1 MSNVA
6 INILA
11 EFVGKKAFRDAQRS
25 VGSLEKSVVKLG
37 RGLGLAL
44 GTTAI
49 VAYGKA
55 SVKAFASDEAAAQ
68 RLATAVDNLGLSYSK
83 TKVADFISG
92 LETSAGIAD
101 DVLRPAMQ
109 ALLTTTGSLTKSQV
123 LLNDAI
129 TISRASGIDLAT
141 VSQDLANGY
150 VGITKGLKK
159 YNTGLT
165 QAELKSKSFSEVL
178 GIILTR
184 SAGAADAYLGTTSYK
199 LSVLSV
205 AADNAK
211 ESIGK
216 GLIDAFARVAGGTE
230 ASDAAKAINDIAKA
244 VNFLTLGLGIAIGL
258 VNKFRKGYTN
268 FLMDPLGTDK
278 ITAQSTNRSASP
290 AGTAKRTAQQRAA
303 EAAAAKRAKELS
315 ALLAKQVKAQKA
327 LTAEQ
332 KKQALL
338 KKASTLFD
346 LDQANLIAALKGN
359 LSEEDRKRAEL
370 QLALLTGNI
379 KEVQRLTLEIGTAQG
394 LSKELA
400 GYLAS
405 LPDAKNPFAAWEAYL
420 DMIAKKAAQI
430 PTILPNVGGTG
441 AMGNPNF
448 DTMNGYQIAA
458 ELDKST
464 AYILNLAK
472 EADALVAAIASSS
485 ASNPAAL
492 TALKSININ
501 TGAGN
506 YGGLGGAGQAGGGGA
521 PIQVVVQ
528 IDGKEIASSNQSQ
541 SLSGNPSSVSRL
553 AGMFA
558 G

>member
-11 EFVGKKAFRDAQRS
+11 EFIGKKAFRDAQRS
-25 VGSLEKSVVKLG
+25 MGSLEKSARKLG
-37 RGLGLAL
+37 KGLGLAL

-83 TKVADFISG
+83 VKVAEFISDT
-92 LETSAGIAD
+92 ETSAGILD
-101 DVLRPAMQ
+101 DSLRPAMQ
-109 ALLTTTGSLTKSQV
+109 ALLTTTRSLTKSQE
-123 LLNDAI
+123 LLNNAI
-129 TISRASGIDLAT
+129 QISRGTGIDLAT

-165 QAELKSKSFSEVL
+165 QSELKSKSFAEVL
-178 GIILTR
+178 GIILAN
-184 SAGAADAYLGTTSYK
+184 SAGAAQAYLTTTSYK
-199 LSVLSV
+199 MDVLTV
-205 AADNAK
+205 ASENAK
-211 ESIGK
+211 ETIGE
-216 GLIDAFARVAGGTE
+216 GLVDAFARIGGGTE
-230 ASDAAKAINDIAKA
+230 AKDAATAIDNISNATSDLI
-244 VNFLTLGLGIAIGL
+244 VFLGTAIGL
-258 VNKFRKGYTN
+258 VEKFRKGYTN
-268 FLMDPLGTDK
+268 FLMDPLGTDGK
-278 ITAQSTNRSASP
+278 VSPTSTNRSASP
-290 AGTAKRTAQQRAA
+290 AGTAKRTAQERIAQAA
-303 EAAAAKRAKELS
+303 EAKRQKELA
-315 ALLAKQVKAQKA
+315 ALLLKQVNAQKA

-338 KKASTLFD
+338 KKAGTLFD
-346 LDQANLIAALKGN
+346 VEQANLIAALKGN
-359 LSEEDRKRAEL
+359 LSDADRKRAEL

-379 KEVQRLTLEIGTAQG
+379 KEVQKLTYEIGIAQG
-394 LSKELA
+394 LGEKLSN
-400 GYLAS
+400 YLAS
-405 LPDAKNPFAAWEAYL
+405 LPDAKNPFAAWEKYL
-420 DMIAKKAAQI
+420 DMIAKKAAEI
-430 PTILPNVGGTG
+430 PKMLPAFGATG

-448 DTMNGYQIAA
+448 ETMNGFQIAA

-464 AYILNLAK
+464 AYILQLAK
-472 EADALVAAIASSS
+472 DTDALVASIASSS

-492 TALKSININ
+492 TALKNIN
-501 TGAGN
+501 TGSGKHVVENFGGYGSSVAAGSV
-506 YGGLGGAGQAGGGGA
+506 
-521 PIQVVVQ
+521 IVQ
-528 IDGKEIASSNQSQ
+528 IDGKTIATATQSQ

>member
-11 EFVGKKAFRDAQRS
+11 EFIGKKAFRDAQRS
-25 VGSLEKSVVKLG
+25 IGSLEKSAMKLG

-49 VAYGKA
+49 TAYGKA
-55 SVKAFASDEAAAQ
+55 AVKAFAADEAAAQ

-278 ITAQSTNRSASP
+278 ITTQSTNRSASP

-315 ALLAKQVKAQKA
+315 ALLAKQVKAQKE

-346 LDQANLIAALKGN
+346 IDQANLIAALKGN

-394 LSKELA
+394 LSKDLA

-420 DMIAKKAAQI
+420 DMIKIKAMQAASVATSVSVAASSNVSSSTGTKKIIVGGEIIDVPDTNVAPLTK
-430 PTILPNVGGTG
+430 PTTNTGGGGQATTYVGGT
-441 AMGNPNF
+441 P
-448 DTMNGYQIAA
+448 I
-458 ELDKST
+458 
-464 AYILNLAK
+464 YI
-472 EADALVAAIASSS
+472 
-485 ASNPAAL
+485 
-492 TALKSININ
+492 
-501 TGAGN
+501 
-506 YGGLGGAGQAGGGGA
+506 
-521 PIQVVVQ
+521 Q
-528 IDGKEIASSNQSQ
+528 IDGKTIATATQSQ
-541 SLSGNPSSVSRL
+541 SLSGNPASVSRL

>member
-11 EFVGKKAFRDAQRS
+11 EFVGKNAFDKAGKS
-25 VGSLEKSVVKLG
+25 INKLEKSAFKLG
-37 RGLGLAL
+37 KSLGLAL

-49 VAYGKA
+49 VAFGRA

-68 RLATAVDNLGLSYSK
+68 RLATAVDNLGLSFSK
-83 TKVADFISG
+83 VKVADFVSS

-101 DVLRPAMQ
+101 DVLRPALQ
-109 ALLTTTGSLTKSQV
+109 ALLTTTGSLTKSQG
-123 LLNDAI
+123 LLNNAI
-129 TISRASGIDLAT
+129 TISRATGIDLAT

-178 GIILTR
+178 GILLTR
-184 SAGAADAYLGTTSYK
+184 SAGAAESYLGTTAYK

-211 ESIGK
+211 ESIGA
-216 GLIDAFARVAGGTE
+216 GLVEAFAKMAGGTE
-230 ASDAAKAINDIAKA
+230 ASDAAKAINNIAKA
-244 VNFLTLGLGIAIGL
+244 INSITGAVGSAIGGVTKL
-258 VNKFRKGYTN
+258 YGKLNN
-268 FLMDPLGTDK
+268 FVQNFDPILGGSIASENLTK
-278 ITAQSTNRSASP
+278 SARSKSP
-290 AGTAKRTAQQRAA
+290 AGTARRTAQQRLA
-303 EAAAAKRAKELS
+303 EAAAVKRAKELA
-315 ALLAKQVKAQKA
+315 ALQAKQVKAQKE

-338 KKASTLFD
+338 KKAGTLFD
-346 LDQANLIAALKGN
+346 VEQANLIAALKGN
-359 LSEEDRKRAEL
+359 LSDADRKRAEL

-379 KEVQRLTLEIGTAQG
+379 KEVQKLTYEIGIAQG

-400 GYLAS
+400 GYLAT
-405 LPDAKNPFAAWEAYL
+405 LPDAKNPFAAWEKYL
-420 DMIAKKAAQI
+420 DMIAKKAAEI
-430 PTILPNVGGTG
+430 PKVVSSVSAN
-441 AMGNPNF
+441 
-448 DTMNGYQIAA
+448 
-458 ELDKST
+458 
-464 AYILNLAK
+464 
-472 EADALVAAIASSS
+472 AIADTTKTVTEKIASDPLADYRQKLVRDDIFGATPTTSLP
-485 ASNPAAL
+485 ASNVAPTAFSGYGTNFRRAEEQSNL
-492 TALKSININ
+492 T
-501 TGAGN
+501 G
-506 YGGLGGAGQAGGGGA
+506 